1 MANSTKTVR
10 VTAAQKRA
18 AKGLISRSAKTGRYV
33 SPSVSKIA
41 NAKSAT
47 RSATTGRYVSKGP
60 ANGATASTASDD
72 APGASRPVSTEPASA
87 TRRGA

>member
-10 VTAAQKRA
+10 VTSAQKRA

-47 RSATTGRYVSKGP
+47 RSTTTGRDVSKGAANRAP
-60 ANGATASTASDD
+60 AGTAAED
-72 APGASRPVSTEPASA
+72 APGASRTVSTEPASA
-87 TRRGA
+87 ARREA